1 MTSPAV
7 LSESRTVPVPVE
19 HAFDVLM
26 PTPLPEIFRHRY
38 AAIPPIAEVRD
49 QDGVWGSVGQS
60 RTIVLADGATMR
72 EELTSLDRPRSFGY
86 RITGISGVMRH
97 LVGSLDGLW
106 TVEPVG
112 TGARVTWRWTV
123 HPASGVAALALPV
136 FGLMWHG
143 YARKALAEVES
154 VLLR

>member
-1 MTSPAV
+1 MSSPVV

-19 HAFDVLM
+19 HAFDVLLS
-26 PTPLPEIFRHRY
+26 TPLPDIFRHRY
-38 AAIPPIAEVRD
+38 AAVPPITEVRD
-49 QDGVWGSVGQS
+49 QDGEWGSVGQA

-86 RITGISGVMRH
+86 RITGISGAMKF

-112 TGARVTWRWTV
+112 TGVRVTWQWTV
-123 HPASGVAALALPV
+123 QPASRAAAVAMPV

-154 VLLR
+154 LLLR